1 MAKTSFSDY
10 KQEARNWITL
20 AKTEYYPDYLDQ
32 AVNYYSPVLAEFRQH
47 LTTSYDSS
55 QLYRSI
61 MASSN
66 PWMRNQ
72 LCRVFRKYVSPGI
85 PVELTKKKSRTEQT
99 IQEFQGQFRKIA
111 EAQAAFLKRPTPD
124 EVLCA
129 LLWEYKSRGQTGY
142 NLTEEMFEALRK
154 QLPDMQIIG
163 PERAGPDIQLCQIW
177 PDFPNPNRPVDFV
190 ILEGSQAR
198 AIGLARYDG
207 GRGGAQEDDRIGQY
221 REVAQEV
228 IQYCNARNLNSTKV
242 IFINDGPGLLTGSM
256 WDDYSNLDRI
266 IMDRVRVATLR
277 MIPERI
283 TQDWLRL

>member
-1 MAKTSFSDY
+1 MTKTSFSDY

-32 AVNYYSPVLAEFRQH
+32 AVNYYSPVLAEFRQL

-55 QLYRSI
+55 QLYRGI
-61 MASSN
+61 MASPN

-85 PVELTKKKSRTEQT
+85 PVELIKKKSRTDQT
-99 IQEFQGQFRKIA
+99 IQEFQGQFRIIA

-129 LLWEYKSRGQTGY
+129 LLWEYRSRGQAGY
-142 NLTEEMFEALRK
+142 DLTKEMFDALRK

-163 PERAGPDIQLCQIW
+163 PERAGPDIQLRQIW
-177 PDFPNPNRPVDFV
+177 PDFPNPSRPVDFA
-190 ILEGSQAR
+190 ILEGNQAR

-228 IQYCNARNLNSTKV
+228 IQFCDANNLNSTKV
-242 IFINDGPGLLTGSM
+242 IFVNDGPGLLTGSM
-256 WDDYSNLDRI
+256 WDDYSNLDRL

-283 TQDWLRL
+283 TQAWLRL